1 MTNPT
6 ENKSTESN
14 FTENKEVNMHL
25 TEPLEQAAS
34 EIENQVLPQLKLA
47 KTKLVNLDAQVTT
60 YIRANPGRCLLGA
73 VAAGYLIGKI
83 ARRK

>member
-1 MTNPT
+1 MTN
-6 ENKSTESN
+6 STES
-14 FTENKEVNMHL
+14 KEVNMDM
-25 TEPLEQAAS
+25 TEPLEQVAS
-34 EIENQVLPQLKLA
+34 EIENRVLPQLQLA